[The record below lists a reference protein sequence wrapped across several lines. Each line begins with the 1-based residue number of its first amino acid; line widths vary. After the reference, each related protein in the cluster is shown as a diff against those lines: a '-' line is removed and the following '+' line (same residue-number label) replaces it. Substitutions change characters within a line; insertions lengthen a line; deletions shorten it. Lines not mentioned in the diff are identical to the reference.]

1 MKRVIVLAILAA
13 SGCATPPEKIADVQM
28 SSAEYSGKDC
38 AALKADQARSAMTLK
53 NTSKEQQR
61 IATNDAV
68 GVLLLGVP
76 MGSIGGDMETA
87 VAVEKGRLA
96 AIAAEMTRKG
106 C

>member
-1 MKRVIVLAILAA
+1 MKRLVIFVALLTA
-13 SGCATPPEKIADVQM
+13 CATPPEKIAAVQI
-28 SSAEYSGKDC
+28 SSDEYAGKDC
-38 AALKADQARSAMTLK
+38 ATLKADRDRSALTLK
-53 NTSKEQQR
+53 NTSAEQQR

-96 AIAAEMTRKG
+96 AIDKAIAGR

>member
-13 SGCATPPEKIADVQM
+13 SGCATPPEKIAAVQM

-38 AALKADQARSAMTLK
+38 AALKADQARSTMTLK

-96 AIAAEMTRKG
+96 AIEAEMARKG

>member
-13 SGCATPPEKIADVQM
+13 SGCATPPEKIAAVQM

-38 AALKADQARSAMTLK
+38 AVLKADQARSAMTLK
-53 NTSKEQQR
+53 NTSAEQQR

-96 AIAAEMTRKG
+96 AIEAEMARKG